1 MGLGKT
7 IQMIALILSTQK
19 EAEEFVGKPMLS
31 LPSNSTVNMTLN
43 SSESPSLPSME
54 SADKNSIGDLKSKGT
69 LIICPLSTVSNWED
83 QLANH
88 VQKDTLK
95 VYVYHGGSRI
105 SDPSHLINYDIVI
118 TTYNVSGTEYSK
130 QSKNQQ
136 SKNTVNDS
144 EPANLPTTSALQ
156 QIHWF
161 RIILDEAHIIKDVT
175 TVQSK
180 AACSL
185 KAERRWCLTGTP
197 IQNKLVHFLYCI
209 LI

>member
-7 IQMIALILSTQK
+7 IQMIALILGTQK
-19 EAEEFVGKPMLS
+19 EAEDFAKKPTAV
-31 LPSNSTVNMTLN
+31 STVKTSISIE
-43 SSESPSLPSME
+43 SSSSSSIQ
-54 SADKNSIGDLKSKGT
+54 SADENSIEKLKSKGT
-69 LIICPLSTVSNWED
+69 LIICPLSTVANWEE

-88 VQKDTLK
+88 VQKGALD

-118 TTYNVSGTEYSK
+118 TTYNVSGTEFSK
-130 QSKNQQ
+130 QSKGQKNQQ
-136 SKNTVNDS
+136 SKNTVNDNDS
-144 EPANLPTTSALQ
+144 INSSTSSALQ

-175 TVQSK
+175 TVQSQ

-197 IQNKLVHFLYCI
+197 IQNK
-209 LI
+209 